1 MRKEKGMD
9 IGFLGAVLQ
18 HVVAQAP
25 EQVAEAANGITG
37 ADIRMVAKC
46 LGAAFCMGI
55 GAIGSA
61 VSEGLCAMKACE
73 GVARN
78 PEATPLITRTMI
90 VGQAVTESVAIY
102 ALVVAALILFA
113 VN

>member
-1 MRKEKGMD
+1 MD
-9 IGFLGAVLQ
+9 IGSVWVMMQ

-25 EQVAEAANGITG
+25 DQAVEAAKGISG

-55 GAIGSA
+55 GAIGSG

-113 VN
+113 IN